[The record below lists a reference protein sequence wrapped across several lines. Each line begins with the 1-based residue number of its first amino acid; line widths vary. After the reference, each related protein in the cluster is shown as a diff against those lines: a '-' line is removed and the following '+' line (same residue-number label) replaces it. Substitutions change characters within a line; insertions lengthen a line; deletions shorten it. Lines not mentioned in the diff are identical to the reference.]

1 MTQSP
6 MLALVGGTVTLR
18 SDLIDPALLDTDFDV
33 FAIRKAIQAAN
44 ASPGWDRYVIDPFGD
59 LATARSDTELEAY
72 AWRNA
77 APVFRPVGTTVIGLE
92 DSSSGV
98 VDPHFV
104 KGAVDFHV
112 FVCII
117 SSSCV
122 SLLFLQRI
130 RRLRSMLLLSA
141 RRVYFLNLSREIY
154 FHEKGTLRIPSRV
167 YGD

>member
-1 MTQSP
+1 M
-6 MLALVGGTVTLR
+6 
-18 SDLIDPALLDTDFDV
+18 
-33 FAIRKAIQAAN
+33 
-44 ASPGWDRYVIDPFGD
+44 
-59 LATARSDTELEAY
+59 
-72 AWRNA
+72 
-77 APVFRPVGTTVIGLE
+77 GLE